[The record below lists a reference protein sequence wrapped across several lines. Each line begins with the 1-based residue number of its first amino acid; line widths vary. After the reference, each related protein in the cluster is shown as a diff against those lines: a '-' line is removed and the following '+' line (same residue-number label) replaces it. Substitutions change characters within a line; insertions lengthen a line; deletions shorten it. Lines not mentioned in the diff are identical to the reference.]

1 MPELTEKAVLS
12 DAVKWEANPNYCRS
26 NVTIAS
32 GSNIAL
38 LEVVGQVTADG
49 KYEAL
54 DPAAATGVEVA
65 AGVSLL
71 AVDATAADSV
81 GLILNGDSMVDM
93 DELVWPDGISAGDKA
108 TAISQLKAI
117 NIKAVETTA

>member
-1 MPELTEKAVLS
+1 MAEKIESAVIS

-32 GSNIAL
+32 GSNIQL
-38 LEVVGQVTADG
+38 LEVVGQVTATG
-49 KYEAL
+49 KYEPL
-54 DPAAATGVEVA
+54 DPAAGTGVETA

-71 AVDATAADSV
+71 AVDASAADKV

-93 DELVWPDGISAGDKA
+93 DALIFPDAISAGDKA
-108 TAISQLKAI
+108 TAITQLKAI
-117 NIKAVETTA
+117 NVKAVETTA

>member
-12 DAVKWEANPNYCRS
+12 DAVKWETNPNYCRS
-26 NVTIAS
+26 NVTIAA

-38 LEVVGQVTADG
+38 LEVVGQVSADG

-54 DPAAATGVEVA
+54 DTAVATGVEVA

-108 TAISQLKAI
+108 TAITQLKAI

>member
-1 MPELTEKAVLS
+1 MAELTEKAIIS
-12 DAVKWEANPNYCRS
+12 DGVKWEANPNYSRS
-26 NVTIAS
+26 NVAIAS

-38 LEVVGQVTADG
+38 LEVVGQVTATG

-54 DPAAATGVEVA
+54 DSAADTGVEVA

-71 AVDATAADSV
+71 AVDASAADKV

-93 DELVWPDGISAGDKA
+93 DNLVWPDGITVGGKA

-117 NIKAVETTA
+117 NVKAVETTA

>member
-108 TAISQLKAI
+108 IAISQLKAI